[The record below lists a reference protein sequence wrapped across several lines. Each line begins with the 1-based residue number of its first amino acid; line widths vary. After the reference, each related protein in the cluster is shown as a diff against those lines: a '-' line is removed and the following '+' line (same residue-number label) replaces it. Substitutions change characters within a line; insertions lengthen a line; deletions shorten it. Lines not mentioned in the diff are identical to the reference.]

1 MQSEEK
7 RSLILSQASKSGG
20 RKSSLGAVEY
30 IERNYEPSDR
40 LAIVV
45 RNRLTGETTQ
55 RLASAEKIASPDFQA
70 WLRHKNARG
79 ADIYISQNAFRSEAR
94 TRSKADVDKIRHI
107 YLDLDKNGEE
117 SLTKI
122 RDSSLVPEPS
132 FVISTSPHKYQVIWK
147 VADMAPNAAETLQ
160 KAMVAEF
167 GGDPA
172 ATDSSRVLRLPG
184 FQNKKYQRDYPVEAY
199 AGSGQTHSLSDFR
212 ISPDDRQSE
221 SRLVDETK
229 KKHGHQSAEITQSE
243 RDWAYVKQQLSRGE
257 APERLVE
264 ALIHFRQDKS
274 SPDYYARQT
283 VSRAYVSVA
292 LGRGDKPI
300 DIEQEVVQLATHQPH
315 PATYARQ
322 TIAEM
327 KLEKQKIAI
336 ETEQPGRG
344 FRVA

>member
-1 MQSEEK
+1 MRSDEK
-7 RSLILSQASKSGG
+7 RSLIPSGASKGG
-20 RKSSLGAVEY
+20 VRKSSLGAVEY

-94 TRSKADVDKIRHI
+94 TRSKTDVDKIRHV
-107 YLDLDKNGEE
+107 YLDLDKNGEDA
-117 SLTKI
+117 LTKI
-122 RDSSLVPEPS
+122 GDSLLVPEPS
-132 FVISTSPHKYQVIWK
+132 FVISTSPQKYQVIWK
-147 VADMAPNAAETLQ
+147 VADMDPNAAETLQ

-199 AGSGQTHSLSDFR
+199 AGCDQTYSLPDFR
-212 ISPDDRQSE
+212 IPADDRQSE
-221 SRLVDETK
+221 SRPLDETK
-229 KKHGHQSAEITQSE
+229 NHGRKSAEITQSE

-257 APERLVE
+257 PPERLVE
-264 ALIHFRQDKS
+264 ALTHFRQDKS

-300 DIEQEVVQLATHQPH
+300 EIEQKVAQLATHQPH

-327 KLEKQKIAI
+327 KSEKQKIAI
-336 ETEQPGRG
+336 ETEQPVRE
-344 FRVA
+344 FRVP

>member
-1 MQSEEK
+1 MQLEEK
-7 RSLILSQASKSGG
+7 HSLIPSEAPKSGG
-20 RKSSLGAVEY
+20 RKSSLGTVEY

-79 ADIYISQNAFRSEAR
+79 ADIYVSQNTFRSGAR
-94 TRSKADVDKIRHI
+94 TRSKADVDRIRHI

-147 VADMAPNAAETLQ
+147 VADMSPNGAETLQ

-199 AGSGQTHSLSDFR
+199 AGSDQTYSLPDFI
-212 ISPDDRQSE
+212 ISADDRQSE
-221 SRLVDETK
+221 SRPLNETK
-229 KKHGHQSAEITQSE
+229 KKRGRQAAEITQSE

-264 ALIHFRQDKS
+264 ALTHFRQDKS

-292 LGRGDKPI
+292 LARGDKPI
-300 DIEQEVVQLATHQPH
+300 EIEQKVAQLATHQPH

-327 KLEKQKIAI
+327 KLEKQEIAR
-336 ETEQPGRG
+336 ESEQPGG
-344 FRVA
+344 EFRVP

>member
-1 MQSEEK
+1 MRSEEDP
-7 RSLILSQASKSGG
+7 SLRPSDAPKNGSSKPSM
-20 RKSSLGAVEY
+20 GAVEY
-30 IERNYEPSDR
+30 IERNYQPSDR

-55 RLASAEKIASPDFQA
+55 RLASAEKIASSDFQA

-94 TRSKADVDKIRHI
+94 TRSKADVDKIRHV
-107 YLDLDKNGEE
+107 YLDLDKNGDDA
-117 SLTKI
+117 LTKI
-122 RDSSLVPEPS
+122 GDSSLVPEPS
-132 FVISTSPHKYQVIWK
+132 FVIRTSPHKYQVIWK
-147 VADMAPNAAETLQ
+147 VADMAPSEAETLQ
-160 KAMVAEF
+160 KAMVTEF
-167 GGDPA
+167 SGDSA

-199 AGSGQTHSLSDFR
+199 AGSNQTYSLSDFR
-212 ISPDDRQSE
+212 IPADDRQSE
-221 SRLVDETK
+221 TQTYGETK
-229 KKHGHQSAEITQSE
+229 NHGRKTSEISQSE

-264 ALIHFRQDKS
+264 ALTHFRQDKS

-292 LGRGDKPI
+292 VSRGDKHTEI
-300 DIEQEVVQLATHQPH
+300 VQKVAQLATHQPH
-315 PATYARQ
+315 PEAYARQ

-327 KLEKQKIAI
+327 KSETQQKAM
-336 ETEQPGRG
+336 ETEQPVGE
-344 FRVA
+344 FRVP

>member
-1 MQSEEK
+1 MQSEDK
-7 RSLILSQASKSGG
+7 RSLIPSETPKGAG

-45 RNRLTGETTQ
+45 RNRQTGETTQ

-94 TRSKADVDKIRHI
+94 IRSKADVDKIRHI

-117 SLTKI
+117 SLAKI

-132 FVISTSPHKYQVIWK
+132 FVISTSPHRYQAIWK

-160 KAMVAEF
+160 KAMAAEF

-184 FQNKKYQRDYPVEAY
+184 FQNKKYHRDYPVEAY
-199 AGSGQTHSLSDFR
+199 AGSDQTYISPDFR
-212 ISPDDRQSE
+212 IPADDRQSE
-221 SRLVDETK
+221 SRPLDETK
-229 KKHGHQSAEITQSE
+229 KKHGRQSGEMTQSE
-243 RDWAYVKQQLSRGE
+243 RDWAYVKQQLRRGE
-257 APERLVE
+257 APERLIE
-264 ALIHFRQDKS
+264 TLTHFRQDKS

-300 DIEQEVVQLATHQPH
+300 EIEQKVVQLATHQPH

-327 KLEKQKIAI
+327 KSEKQKITR
-336 ETEQPGRG
+336 ETEQPGRE
-344 FRVA
+344 FRVP

>member
-1 MQSEEK
+1 MRSEEK
-7 RSLILSQASKSGG
+7 RRLIPSEAPKRGD
-20 RKSSLGAVEY
+20 RKRSLGAVEY
-30 IERNYEPSDR
+30 IERNYEPCDR

-94 TRSKADVDKIRHI
+94 TRSKTNVDKIRHV
-107 YLDLDKNGEE
+107 YVDLDKNGEDALTMISD
-117 SLTKI
+117 SL
-122 RDSSLVPEPS
+122 LVPEPS
-132 FVISTSPHKYQVIWK
+132 FVISTSPQKYQVIWK
-147 VADMAPNAAETLQ
+147 VADMALQAAETLQ
-160 KAMVAEF
+160 RAMVAEF

-199 AGSGQTHSLSDFR
+199 AGSDQTYTLSDFR
-212 ISPDDRQSE
+212 IRADDRQSE
-221 SRLVDETK
+221 SRPLEARK
-229 KKHGHQSAEITQSE
+229 NHGRKSAEITQSE
-243 RDWAYVKQQLSRGE
+243 RDWGYVKQQLSRGE

-264 ALIHFRQDKS
+264 ALTFFRQDKS

-292 LGRGDKPI
+292 LGRGDKLI
-300 DIEQEVVQLATHQPH
+300 EIEQKVAQLATHQPH

-327 KLEKQKIAI
+327 KSEKQTIAI
-336 ETEQPGRG
+336 ETEQPGEDS
-344 FRVA
+344 RVP

>member
-7 RSLILSQASKSGG
+7 RSLIPSEAPKSGS

-30 IERNYEPSDR
+30 IERNYESSDR

-79 ADIYISQNAFRSEAR
+79 ADIYISQNVFRSEAR
-94 TRSKADVDKIRHI
+94 TRSKTDVDKIRHV

-132 FVISTSPHKYQVIWK
+132 FVISTSPQKYQVIWK
-147 VADMAPNAAETLQ
+147 VADMAPNAVEMLQ

-199 AGSGQTHSLSDFR
+199 AVSDQTYSFSDFR
-212 ISPDDRQSE
+212 IPVDDRQSE
-221 SRLVDETK
+221 SRPLDETK
-229 KKHGHQSAEITQSE
+229 NYVRKSAEITQSE

-264 ALIHFRQDKS
+264 ALTHFRKDKS

-292 LGRGDKPI
+292 LGRGDRPI
-300 DIEQEVVQLATHQPH
+300 EIEQKVAQLATHQPH

-327 KLEKQKIAI
+327 KSEKQKIAI
-336 ETEQPGRG
+336 EAEQPVGELR
-344 FRVA
+344 FP

>member
-7 RSLILSQASKSGG
+7 RSLIPSEAPKSGG
-20 RKSSLGAVEY
+20 RNSSLGAVEY

-55 RLASAEKIASPDFQA
+55 RLASAETIASPDFQA

-79 ADIYISQNAFRSEAR
+79 ADIYISQNALRSEAR
-94 TRSKADVDKIRHI
+94 TRSKTDIDKIRHV

-117 SLTKI
+117 ALTSIDDSL
-122 RDSSLVPEPS
+122 LVPEPS
-132 FVISTSPHKYQVIWK
+132 FIISTSPQKYQVIWK
-147 VADMAPNAAETLQ
+147 VTDMAPNVAETLQ

-184 FQNKKYQRDYPVEAY
+184 FQNKKYQRDYPVKAY
-199 AGSGQTHSLSDFR
+199 PGSDQTYSLPDFR
-212 ISPDDRQSE
+212 ISADDRQSE
-221 SRLVDETK
+221 SRPLEARK
-229 KKHGHQSAEITQSE
+229 NHGRKSAEMTQSE

-264 ALIHFRQDKS
+264 TLTFFRQDKS

-300 DIEQEVVQLATHQPH
+300 EIERKVTQLATHQPH

-327 KLEKQKIAI
+327 KSEKQKIAI
-336 ETEQPGRG
+336 ETEQRG
-344 FRVA
+344 GEFRVP

>member
-7 RSLILSQASKSGG
+7 RSLILSEASKSRGS
-20 RKSSLGAVEY
+20 KSFLGAVEY
-30 IERNYEPSDR
+30 IERNYEPADR

-45 RNRLTGETTQ
+45 HNRLTGETTQ

-94 TRSKADVDKIRHI
+94 TRSKTDVDKIRHI

-122 RDSSLVPEPS
+122 RHSSLVPEPS
-132 FVISTSPHKYQVIWK
+132 FVIITSPHKYQVIWK
-147 VADMAPNAAETLQ
+147 VTDMAPSEAEALQ

-167 GGDPA
+167 AGDPA
-172 ATDSSRVLRLPG
+172 ATDSTRVLRLPG

-199 AGSGQTHSLSDFR
+199 TGSGQTYSLPDFR
-212 ISPDDRQSE
+212 MPADDRPTE
-221 SRLVDETK
+221 SRPLDETK
-229 KKHGHQSAEITQSE
+229 KKHGRQAAEITQSE
-243 RDWAYVKQQLSRGE
+243 RDWAYVKEQLNRGE

-264 ALIHFRQDKS
+264 ALTHFRQDKS

-292 LGRGDKPI
+292 LARGDTPI
-300 DIEQEVVQLATHQPH
+300 EIEQKVAQFATHQPH

-327 KLEKQKIAI
+327 KLEKQTIAI
-336 ETEQPGRG
+336 ETERPGRG

>member
-1 MQSEEK
+1 LRPSNALKSVSGK
-7 RSLILSQASKSGG
+7 RSV
-20 RKSSLGAVEY
+20 GAVEY
-30 IERNYEPSDR
+30 IERNYQPSDR

-45 RNRLTGETTQ
+45 RNPLTGETTQ

-79 ADIYISQNAFRSEAR
+79 ADIYISQNAFRSDAR
-94 TRSKADVDKIRHI
+94 TRSKANVDKIRHV
-107 YLDLDKNGEE
+107 YLDLDNNGDE

-122 RDSSLVPEPS
+122 SKSAIVPEPS

-147 VADMAPNAAETLQ
+147 VADMAPGEAEAIQ

-172 ATDSSRVLRLPG
+172 ATDSTRVLRLPG
-184 FQNKKYQRDYPVEAY
+184 FQNKKYQRDYSVEAHP
-199 AGSGQTHSLSDFR
+199 GSNQTYSLPDFR
-212 ISPDDRQSE
+212 IPADDRQSE
-221 SRLVDETK
+221 SRPLYETK
-229 KKHGHQSAEITQSE
+229 NHGRKSTEITQSE

-264 ALIHFRQDKS
+264 ALTHFRQDKS

-283 VSRAYVSVA
+283 VCRAYASVA

-300 DIEQEVVQLATHQPH
+300 DIEKKVAQLATHQPH

-327 KLEKQKIAI
+327 KSEKQKMVM
-336 ETEQPGRG
+336 ETEQPVGE
-344 FRVA
+344 FRVP